1 MYNKLEHVSMNSTR
15 HGSALLGNAV
25 CVAEEEFTGG
35 LGIEEVSWWQME
47 KSITQGRKYEI
58 ELCSG

>member
-1 MYNKLEHVSMNSTR
+1 MNSTR

-58 ELCSG
+58 ESCSG